1 MAFTGIMTTEAEID
15 QKMGAGA
22 PAGFTD
28 VMKTASTA
36 QAESVVNIVTR
47 NNFSDSFSTL
57 NTDVKMILSD
67 IVSGMVAMEG
77 IAYDFSGYNS
87 RIEAEDKINILRD
100 SILRNLSLIRD
111 KKQQD
116 FMEAA

>member
-22 PAGFTD
+22 PAEFTD
-28 VMKTASTA
+28 VMKTASAA
-36 QAESVVNIVTR
+36 QAESVVNVVTR
-47 NNFSDSFSTL
+47 FNFSNDFDNI
-57 NTDVKMILSD
+57 NTDVKGILSD

-77 IAYDFSGYNS
+77 IAYDFSGYPS
-87 RIEAEDKINILRD
+87 RIVAEDKINILRD

-111 KKQQD
+111 RKQID
-116 FMEAA
+116 FIKSA